1 MTLKTVV
8 TYDGEG
14 NMSMAQVVD
23 TATREQI
30 KELRQEADTT
40 CYQFRQWMHDFR
52 ERVIDVTGPLYK
64 EIIVNR
70 LLEGNRD
77 GYGSTMI
84 GSDTAVGMFH
94 AAGYNAFG
102 KLEEALGLLDLYL
115 QQADFFARVLEK
127 LDEKAARRPA

>member
-30 KELRQEADTT
+30 KELRQEATLT
-40 CYQFRQWMHDFR
+40 CSQFRQWMHGFR
-52 ERVIDVTGPLYK
+52 QRVSDVTGPLYK

-70 LLEGNRD
+70 LLDGNRD
-77 GYGSTMI
+77 EYGSAI
-84 GSDTAVGMFH
+84 ICSDTAVGMFH
-94 AAGYNAFG
+94 ATSHNAFD
-102 KLEEALGLLDLYL
+102 KLEETLDLLNLYL
-115 QQADFFARVLEK
+115 RQADFFARVLEK
-127 LDEKAARRPA
+127 LDEKTTRRPA